1 MQFLFVNYTLLKL
14 ENKYFFK
21 KKKLENKYFFKKK
34 KSALI
39 TDSKT
44 IQKGHVVHP
53 SASKQGCTSPDA
65 EAS

>member
-1 MQFLFVNYTLLKL
+1 MQFLFVNYTLL
-14 ENKYFFK
+14 
-21 KKKLENKYFFKKK
+21 KLENKYFFKKK